1 MPGLFWI
8 LEDVLALY
16 KDLRRLPE
24 VEVSEELRGWSFSSG
39 VVSSSSGSLLGVS
52 DITGGFCEKGR
63 DVYLRYVK
71 KVKPRDNA
79 VLQRGRLIHEVWTRT
94 VALAKKKLYEGGLE
108 LTSETFQK
116 EMTNMGERLLRE
128 MSAKYNLLNLEEVE
142 WLTRRIFGEG
152 IATYASAL
160 ERQFSRSRYLEID
173 GLVSSVVPFIT
184 EFTISGERV
193 GLSRSLRVD
202 AYIPPS
208 LLLELKTRP
217 PRREF
222 ELSLAGYALA
232 FESVYE
238 VPVNRGL
245 LVYVE
250 ADNVKRRLYIK
261 PRLIDIGDGL
271 RTEFIDK
278 RDKLKEYLTYQLDP
292 GKSSSCPRE
301 CPYIYY
307 CNGGKT

>member
-24 VEVSEELRGWSFSSG
+24 IEVSEELRGWSFSSG
-39 VVSSSSGSLLGVS
+39 VVSSSSGPLLGVS
-52 DITGGFCEKGR
+52 DITSGFCEKGR

-71 KVKPRDNA
+71 KVAPRDNA
-79 VLQRGRLIHEVWTRT
+79 ILQRGRLIHELWTRT
-94 VALAKKKLYEGGLE
+94 VALAKKKIYEMGLE
-108 LTSETFQK
+108 LTSEAFQR
-116 EMTNMGERLLRE
+116 EMTGMGERLLQE
-128 MSAKYNLLNLEEVE
+128 MIKKYSMLSTDMVR
-142 WLTRRIFGEG
+142 WLTERIFGEG

-160 ERQFSRSRYLEID
+160 ERQLSRSRYLEID
-173 GLVSSVVPFIT
+173 GLVSAVVPFVT
-184 EFTISGERV
+184 EFTINGERV

-208 LLLELKTRP
+208 ILLELKTRP

-232 FESVYE
+232 FESEYE
-238 VPVNRGL
+238 IPVNRGL

-250 ADNVKRRLYIK
+250 AAHVKRRLYLK

-271 RTEFIDK
+271 RSEFIDK
-278 RDKLKEYLTYQLDP
+278 RDKLKEHLTYELDP
-292 GKSSSCPRE
+292 GKPTSCPQE

-307 CNGGKT
+307 CKGGEP